1 MQRISLRPVDNHQD
15 SPRTVD
21 GAAIVSRRNV
31 GALLS
36 CEASDAQVEDG
47 SHTHDR
53 PGTGS

>member
-15 SPRTVD
+15 LPRTVD
-21 GAAIVSRRNV
+21 GATIVSRRNV

-36 CEASDAQVEDG
+36 CKASDAQVEDG